1 MKKVGLQII
10 FLLGILLIIPL
21 ISAEIM
27 INSQPKETYNLGD
40 VISIPVTIKTVSPIT
55 GIFNVD
61 LLCGTAQ
68 INFFK
73 NGVSLDAGE
82 EKRMEASLVLT
93 KSVIG
98 TTTGS
103 CKIKAYIGETYALT
117 TDFKISNLMTIEA
130 NFESSE
136 FFPEDNIII
145 EGQVIRE
152 TGKYA
157 NGFIEFGI
165 IEGES
170 VILSQLESITNGFFL
185 INVSLPERMK
195 AGIYLTKLDAY
206 ELDFNSETTNKGFF
220 SYNIKINQVPTSLE
234 IFFDNKKVE
243 PGTDLRVKAILYDQT
258 GEKIDSTATLII
270 KDQNDKIYEQIEIS
284 TDEFFEFPIV
294 NNEKPSE
301 WKVLASSNKLDAKS
315 NFKVIEKESISIEIT
330 NKTLIITN
338 TGNVPYNKTALVKIG
353 NSTLNIDVYLE
364 VDKFQKYLLTAPDG
378 NYQVGVISGE
388 HSALEEV
395 ALTGSAINIKEISS
409 RTTQA
414 INQPFVWIFVILVL
428 GFMAFFMFKRGYKRT
443 FIGRMVSK
451 VKKKGTEQKEM
462 ALVPLAK
469 GSIFKS
475 RNKAELSISL
485 KGDKQNISLVAL
497 NLKNFK
503 DLDSRKGNAQETIQK
518 AVDFAE
524 SLKAATYESHNT
536 LFFILSPT
544 KTRTFKNEGT
554 TLQIAQKIKEILKD
568 HNKIFKQKIDF
579 GISLNT
585 GAIVAAQ
592 EKDSLKF
599 MSLGNLLATAKK
611 IAALAEGDIL
621 LEEKMNGLLLSRAKT
636 TKHEKNGMNVYSIKE
651 IKNPEEHKKFIS
663 SFLSRMEYKK

>member
-1 MKKVGLQII
+1 MKKAGLQII

-73 NGVSLDAGE
+73 NGVSLAAGE
-82 EKRMEASLVLT
+82 EKRMEASLILT

-117 TDFKISNLMTIEA
+117 NDFKISNLMTIEA

-136 FFPEDNIII
+136 FFPGDNLLI

-152 TGKYA
+152 TGKEA
-157 NGFIEFGI
+157 NGLIEFSI
-165 IEGES
+165 VEGES
-170 VILSQLESITNGFFL
+170 VILSQLESVTNGFFS
-185 INVSLPERMK
+185 INVSLPEKMK
-195 AGIYLTKLDAY
+195 AGIYLTKLNAY

-234 IFFDNKKVE
+234 IFFENKNVE
-243 PGTDLRVKAILYDQT
+243 PGTDLKVKAILYDQT
-258 GEKIDSTATLII
+258 GEKIDSTAILII
-270 KDQNDKIYEQIEIS
+270 KDQNDKIYEQVEIR

-301 WKVLASSNKLDAKS
+301 WNVLASSNKLDTKS
-315 NFKVIEKESISIEIT
+315 NFKVIEKESIDIEIT

-338 TGNVPYNKTALVKIG
+338 IGNVPYNKTALVKIG
-353 NSTLNIDVYLE
+353 NNTLNIDVYLE

-378 NYQVGVISGE
+378 NYQVEVISGE
-388 HSALEEV
+388 HSVLEEV
-395 ALTGSAINIKEISS
+395 ALTGSAIDIREISS
-409 RTTQA
+409 RTTQI
-414 INQPFVWIFVILVL
+414 INRPFVWIFVILVL

-451 VKKKGTEQKEM
+451 VKKKGGEQKEM

-497 NLKNFK
+497 NLKNLK
-503 DLDSRKGNAQETIQK
+503 DLDSKKGNAQETIQK
-518 AVDFAE
+518 SVDFAE

-544 KTRTFKNEGT
+544 KTRTFKNESAA
-554 TLQIAQKIKEILKD
+554 LQIAQKIKEILKD
-568 HNKIFKQKIDF
+568 HNKIFKQRVDF
-579 GISLNT
+579 GISIST

-611 IAALAEGDIL
+611 IAALAEEDIL
-621 LEEKMNGLLLSRAKT
+621 LEEKMNGLLLSRTKT
-636 TKHEKNGMNVYSIKE
+636 TKHEKNGINVYSIKE